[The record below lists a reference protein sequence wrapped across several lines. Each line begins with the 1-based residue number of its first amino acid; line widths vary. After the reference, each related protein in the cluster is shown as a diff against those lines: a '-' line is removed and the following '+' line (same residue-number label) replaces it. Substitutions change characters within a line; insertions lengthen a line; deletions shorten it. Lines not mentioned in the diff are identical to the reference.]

1 MVETIRMPTAIT
13 PAMAMVRELTRAGAD
28 VKLTI
33 CYGVGHN
40 AWEVAYQ
47 DPDLI
52 DWMLAQKRKG

>member
-1 MVETIRMPTAIT
+1 MNLTQKAQ
-13 PAMAMVRELTRAGAD
+13 RELTRAKAD

-47 DPDLI
+47 DDDLI